1 MEKLQTKLFEAATQG
16 SISSLQQLLNDDPLI
31 LDRDVVNS
39 FNETPLHVAAMIGHV
54 DFVKEIIQLKPQ
66 LINELNLQQSS
77 PLHLASAK
85 GHVDVVRFLLSVD
98 KGACLARDRNELT
111 PLHLA
116 ASKGRVEAM
125 KLLLQ
130 AQPDAARVTVYGG
143 ENILH
148 LCVKRY
154 QLEALKLVVEA
165 VGEPHELV
173 NSKDVDGN
181 TVLHLVVADKQVETT
196 KFLVS
201 VGGVEVNAVNNEG
214 MTPLDVLIRS
224 RRDVRD
230 SKIEESLKQARGF
243 GSNMETSN
251 NNTPLIDHKNQNNNS
266 WGGLMKQHSEWLE
279 QTKSTL
285 MIVAVLIAT
294 MAFQVGVN
302 PPGGV
307 WQENKLLDSQGNPVP
322 DPQTAGE
329 SVLAKNYPA
338 LYDRFYIAN
347 TTSFVASLSII
358 LLLISGLPLR
368 RRFFMWIL
376 IVITWIA
383 ITALALCYA
392 IAVYVVTPGANVV
405 KGEEPI
411 VWVILIVIYGWLILM
426 ALLLIAHTIRMI
438 VKLVKKIRKA
448 FRRRRFAAAAAAPP
462 QHGDNITTV

>member
-16 SISSLQQLLNDDPLI
+16 SISSLRQLLKDDPLN
-31 LDRDVVNS
+31 LHRAVVNC
-39 FNETPLHVAAMIGHV
+39 FDETPLHVAAMLGHV
-54 DFVKEIIQLKPQ
+54 DFVKEIIGRKPQ
-66 LINELNLQQSS
+66 LVNELNLQQSS

-98 KGACLARDRNELT
+98 KRACLARDRNELT

-154 QLEALKLVVEA
+154 QLEALKLVVDA

-181 TVLHLVVADKQVETT
+181 TVLHLAVADKQVETI

-201 VGGVEVNAVNNEG
+201 VDGVEVNAVNNEG
-214 MTPLDVLIRS
+214 LTAVDVLMHS
-224 RRDVRD
+224 KRDVRD
-230 SKIEESLKQARGF
+230 LEIKESLKKARGF
-243 GSNMETSN
+243 GSNMETN
-251 NNTPLIDHKNQNNNS
+251 NNNNNRPLINRRNQNNNS
-266 WGGLMKQHSEWLE
+266 WGGLMKQHSDWLE
-279 QTKSTL
+279 ETKSTL
-285 MIVAVLIAT
+285 MIVAILIAT

-307 WQENKLLDSQGNPVP
+307 WQDDNIFDSQGNRVP
-322 DPQTAGE
+322 DPHYAGF
-329 SVLAKNYPA
+329 SVLARNYPVA
-338 LYDRFYIAN
+338 YDRFYIAN
-347 TTSFVASLSII
+347 ATSFVASLSII

-376 IVITWIA
+376 MVITWIA
-383 ITALALCYA
+383 ITAIAICYA
-392 IAVYVVTPGANVV
+392 ITVGAVTPDANVM
-405 KGEEPI
+405 KGKEPI
-411 VWVILIVIYGWLILM
+411 LWVIVIVIYGWLILM

-438 VKLVKKIRKA
+438 VKLIKKIRKA
-448 FRRRRFAAAAAAPP
+448 FKRRRFAAAAPP
-462 QHGDNITTV
+462 QHGNNITTV